1 MKYSYSDI
9 TQVVSEGKN
18 IGKNMLELSTGCDRG
33 YEYTLLQSYMEE
45 VRQYCVDEDK
55 LRVIIIVNS
64 VFNARQ
70 AYLCLINKFIRRK
83 NCANPMMNESSQDD
97 YIEIYAEADKNIT
110 VIERVRV
117 ITDNYFKEI
126 FETPPKEGNSL
137 SLNNGVNSGFQ
148 SFKGGE
154 NLFFEV
160 CRNYD
165 ADAIIDTILE
175 QNSKCIG
182 IMLKPGASCEYFIR
196 RLTFEGEFDV
206 IRVGMHSQTDYLD
219 CANRYLNYHGFLLEK
234 KDLNE
239 AIEKLQIFRGNLF
252 KETDIYTL
260 LERGMSKAFQGK
272 TKMISKSDL
281 SLKWSFGT
289 KTALEMME
297 SLVGLE
303 KAKETIKRLVA
314 IKKVMTEHALNFER
328 KSVIHTNLIFAG
340 NPGTGKSELA
350 RLYAKMLAEIGISNG
365 CFEDVSR
372 ADLIGKYVGH
382 TAGKVRQVFERAQ
395 GGVIFVDEASFLL
408 GDDSFVREAVVE
420 FVRFMELYPETTV
433 IFATYKKEAEQL
445 LQVDAG
451 FRSRISKVVIF
462 EDYGQDELYQIM
474 EVLSQNYGVKL
485 EENCKIP
492 MENYIEKIR
501 DCAGFANGREVRK
514 LLECAIEEYG
524 LRKHSEKAEP
534 ILETDVSNAAK
545 FLLEQRNIVSKKSI
559 GFGG

>member
-1 MKYSYSDI
+1 MKYNYCDI
-9 TQVVSEGKN
+9 TQAVDAGKN
-18 IGKNMLELSTGCDRG
+18 IGKHMVELSTGCDRG
-33 YEYTLLQSYMEE
+33 YEYTLLQSYMKE
-45 VRQYCVDEDK
+45 VQQYCIEEDK
-55 LRVIIIVNS
+55 LRVIIVANS
-64 VFNARQ
+64 TFHARQ
-70 AYLCLINKFIRRK
+70 AYLCLINKFIQHK
-83 NCANPMMNESSQDD
+83 NCGKSNQDD
-97 YIEIYAEADKNIT
+97 YSEIYNEMDKNIS
-110 VIERVRV
+110 VIERIKV
-117 ITDNYFKEI
+117 ITDDYFKEI
-126 FETPPKEGNSL
+126 FENPPKEGNSL
-137 SLNNGVNSGFQ
+137 SLGAGINGGIQN
-148 SFKGGE
+148 FKGN

-160 CRNYD
+160 CHNYERD
-165 ADAIIDTILE
+165 TIINSILE
-175 QNSKCIG
+175 QDNKCVG
-182 IMLKPGASCEYFIR
+182 IMLKPGASSEYFIR
-196 RLTFEGEFDV
+196 RLTFEGDFDV

-219 CANRYLNYHGFLLEK
+219 CADRYLNYHGFQLEK

-239 AIEKLQIFRGNLF
+239 AIEKLQLYRGNLF
-252 KETDIYTL
+252 KEMDIYKL
-260 LERGMSKAFQGK
+260 LERGMEKAFK
-272 TKMISKSDL
+272 RNTKFIAKSDL

-289 KTALEMME
+289 KTAVEMMDA
-297 SLVGLE
+297 LVGLE

-314 IKKVMTEHALNFER
+314 IKKVVTENVLNFET

-350 RLYAKMLAEIGISNG
+350 RLYAKRLSEIGVSNG

-382 TAGKVRQVFERAQ
+382 TADKVRKVFEKAL

-408 GDDSFVREAVVE
+408 SNDSFVREAVIE

-451 FRSRISKVVIF
+451 FRSRISRIVTF
-462 EDYGQDELYQIM
+462 EDYGEEELYQIM
-474 EVLSQNYGVKL
+474 EVLSENYGVKL
-485 EENCKIP
+485 EENCRFP

-501 DCAGFANGREVRK
+501 NCDGFANGREVRK

-524 LRKHSEKAEP
+524 LRKHSGKAEP

-545 FLLEQRNIVSKKSI
+545 FLLEQRNIVPKKSI